1 MPIYTNIGGAQK
13 PLKELYANI
22 NGVQKKIFPLYANIG
37 GVQKNLLGYEWAK
50 YHVAYKRDE
59 SYEENYHLI
68 PEASDGSVAITELSP
83 TLDQSAGL
91 LKYVYNIN
99 YPLYTQYMLNLTG
112 TRGSS
117 LYFFGNELGSATADM
132 DLIQSGVKYAYY
144 IRESAEITNR
154 TDYFNVSE
162 LIIYSS
168 SVSTTEHG
176 EFIEYVKS
184 DVESAYPDN
193 GIQDGYWYIRQ

>member
-13 PLKELYANI
+13 PLKELYTNI

-50 YHVAYKRDE
+50 YHIAYKQE
-59 SYEENYHLI
+59 SSYEENYHLI
-68 PEASDGSVAITELSP
+68 PEASDGSIAITESSP
-83 TLDQSAGL
+83 TLDQSTGL
-91 LKYVYNIN
+91 LKHVYNIN
-99 YPLYTQYMLNLTG
+99 YPLFTESMRRLTG
-112 TRGSS
+112 TRNRL
-117 LYFFGNELGSATADM
+117 LYFFGNELSSVTADK

-144 IRESAEITNR
+144 IKESVVITDN
-154 TDYFNVSE
+154 TYYFNVSE
-162 LIIYSS
+162 LMIYSS

-176 EFIEYVKS
+176 DFIEYVKS

>member
-1 MPIYTNIGGAQK
+1 MPIYANIGGAQK

-50 YHVAYKRDE
+50 YHIVYKKND
-59 SYEENYHLI
+59 SYEENYHLDA
-68 PEASDGSVAITELSP
+68 PTSYVTVTEGVPKFDKS
-83 TLDQSAGL
+83 TGL
-91 LKYVYNIN
+91 FRYVYNVN
-99 YPLYTQYMLNLTG
+99 YPLLTKYLSDFTSAPG
-112 TRGSS
+112 QQTY
-117 LYFFGNELGSATADM
+117 LFGNELGAAINDT
-132 DLIQSGVKYAYY
+132 DLAYAGVKYTYMIFGGSIGTVDTNY
-144 IRESAEITNR
+144 NGITFDR
-154 TDYFNVSE
+154 LTV
-162 LIIYSS
+162 YSS

-184 DVESAYPDN
+184 DVETAYPDN

>member
-68 PEASDGSVAITELSP
+68 PEASDGLVAITEKWP
-83 TLDQSAGL
+83 TLDQSTGL
-91 LKYVYNIN
+91 LKYVYTVN
-99 YPLYTQYMLNLTG
+99 YPLYTQYMPNLTG

-117 LYFFGNELGSATADM
+117 LYFFGNELGSVTADM

-144 IRESAEITNR
+144 IKEGAVITNN
-154 TDYFNVSE
+154 TSYFNVSE
-162 LIIYSS
+162 LHVSSS

-176 EFIEYVKS
+176 DFIEYVKS

>member
-37 GVQKNLLGYEWAK
+37 GAQKNLLGYEWAK
-50 YHVAYKRDE
+50 YHIAYKQE
-59 SYEENYHLI
+59 SSYEENYHLI
-68 PEASDGSVAITELSP
+68 PEASDGSAAITELSP
-83 TLDQSAGL
+83 TLDQSTGL

-99 YPLYTQYMLNLTG
+99 YPLYTQYMPNLTG

-117 LYFFGNELGSATADM
+117 LYFFGNELGSVTADM
-132 DLIQSGVKYAYY
+132 DLIQAGVKYAYY
-144 IRESAEITNR
+144 IKEGAEITNR

-162 LIIYSS
+162 LIVYSS

-176 EFIEYVKS
+176 DFIEYVKS
-184 DVESAYPDN
+184 DVETAYPDN